1 MSRRQNQFFTFILED
16 VYRFVIAYWY
26 FATIMVDNTQLDSLP
41 LFNQGIY
48 HTGRVAFILLV
59 CITGARVVRDSSYK
73 CIRLYAILFIGIIS
87 SLSGANKWMLELAI
101 LVIGLRGTDCDK
113 ILRSAYTGLIPG
125 CVIIILLGAS
135 GIISGNTVTRFGATR
150 LSLGFYHPN
159 ILGMRF
165 FQIIALHLY
174 FQSQKRL
181 RFIDAALAVLMGLFI
196 HLTAN
201 SRTSTFLM
209 FVLGAA
215 AFAFAMN
222 RKKGAANAVLTA
234 GVIKSVLKWMTMTS
248 FLIPLFAIFG
258 SLTLG
263 KLPQAVGNAT
273 TLWSRFGQSRLYF
286 DYYGLSWHGRALMN
300 KDSANASYNMFTLD
314 NGYMYLLLGFGVL
327 AFSVFIIGELLL
339 VFRTYRSEKWMLLI
353 ILMLYLMFGM
363 METGLIRPHCNFFL
377 LLLSEVLWEGSSIK
391 DLHKKEKKCEYF
403 ADRT

>member
-16 VYRFVIAYWY
+16 VYGFVIAFWY
-26 FATIMVDNTQLDSLP
+26 FANIMVDNTQLDSLP
-41 LFNQGIY
+41 LLNQGIY

-59 CITGARVVRDSSYK
+59 CITVARVIRDSSYK
-73 CIRLYAILFIGIIS
+73 RIRLYVVLIIGIIS
-87 SLSGANKWMLELAI
+87 SLSGAHKWMLELAI

-113 ILRSAYTGLIPG
+113 ILRSAYTGLVAG

-135 GIISGNTVTRFGATR
+135 GVISGNTVTRSGIVR

-165 FQIIALHLY
+165 FQIIAMHLY
-174 FQSQKRL
+174 FQSKKGL
-181 RFIDAALAVLMGLFI
+181 RFFDAALAILMGLFI

-327 AFSVFIIGELLL
+327 AFSVFVIGELLL
-339 VFRTYRSEKWMLLI
+339 VFRAYRSEKWMLLI
-353 ILMLYLMFGM
+353 ILILYLLFGM
-363 METGLIRPHCNFFL
+363 LETSLIRPHCNFFL

-391 DLHKKEKKCEYF
+391 DLNKKEKNLEYI

>member
-26 FATIMVDNTQLDSLP
+26 FATIMIDNTQLDSLP

-215 AFAFAMN
+215 AFAFALN
-222 RKKGAANAVLTA
+222 TKKSAANAILTA

-391 DLHKKEKKCEYF
+391 DLHKKGEKM
-403 ADRT
+403 

>member
-113 ILRSAYTGLIPG
+113 ILRSAYTGLISG

-215 AFAFAMN
+215 AFAFALN
-222 RKKGAANAVLTA
+222 TKKNAANAILTA
-234 GVIKSVLKWMTMTS
+234 GVIKSVLEWMTMTS

-300 KDSANASYNMFTLD
+300 KDSANAAYNMFTLD

-353 ILMLYLMFGM
+353 ILILYLMFGM

-391 DLHKKEKKCEYF
+391 DLHKKGEKCEYF